1 MSKIVIK
8 NENQLLKFLQVLAEE
23 SVMSAKDAQRGK
35 AQQARVFSD
44 IQKSKRTFMEEE
56 DPPGPTADAPND
68 QEAKSKPAQ
77 QTPPPADAVED
88 EPGSISPKFDSLVDA
103 INDLRGSPSTKDSA
117 VEEQLRA
124 YYDKLSTPEAA
135 SAILYMKIFAKVMK
149 GEVDGSRADDPGDFD
164 IDTIQ
169 RGDQAN
175 QKEPQTAAPSKPVAS
190 ASAST
195 QATSAKAPGE
205 ENTAPPIRVGDNQVT
220 EAYRKKIK
228 TQLMQQ

>member
-8 NENQLLKFLQVLAEE
+8 NESQLLKFLQVLAEE
-23 SVMSAKDAQRGK
+23 SVMSAKDAQRGE
-35 AQQARVFSD
+35 AQQARIFSD
-44 IQKSKRTFMEEE
+44 IQKSKRAFMEEE
-56 DPPGPTADAPND
+56 DPPGPASDAGKD
-68 QEAKSKPAQ
+68 QQAKSEPTQQQPA
-77 QTPPPADAVED
+77 PAPAIED

-169 RGDQAN
+169 RGDQAD

-190 ASAST
+190 APEPSRST
-195 QATSAKAPGE
+195 GSRAPGE
-205 ENTAPPIRVGDNQVT
+205 ENTAPPIKVGGNQVT
-220 EAYRKKIK
+220 ESYRKKIK
-228 TQLMQQ
+228 TLLMQH

>member
-8 NENQLLKFLQVLAEE
+8 NERQLLKFLHVLAEE
-23 SVMSAKDAQRGK
+23 SVMSARDSQRGK
-35 AQQARVFSD
+35 AQQARIASD
-44 IQKSKRTFMEEE
+44 IQKSKRAFMEEE
-56 DPPGPTADAPND
+56 DPPGPTPDASSD
-68 QEAKSKPAQ
+68 QQAKNEPTQQQPA
-77 QTPPPADAVED
+77 PAPAVED

-124 YYDKLSTPEAA
+124 YYDKLSSPEAA

-149 GEVDGSRADDPGDFD
+149 GEVDGARADDPGDFD

-169 RGDQAN
+169 RGDQAD

-190 ASAST
+190 SPEPSRST
-195 QATSAKAPGE
+195 GSKSPGE
-205 ENTAPPIRVGDNQVT
+205 ENTAPPIKVGGNQVT

-228 TQLMQQ
+228 TLLMQQ